1 MSSKVMSII
10 KFRPYGMPCMTKIA
24 LFAGGNL
31 GHFSLDFD
39 VLVGVDRGSLFL
51 LEQGVCPNL
60 AVGDFDSVSKEE
72 LLRIKD
78 SAKEVVQ
85 AHPEKDDTDLE
96 LAVLACFERYPDA
109 CLTIF
114 GAFGGRLDHALAN
127 VFLPSNEKIAA
138 YMEKI
143 FLEDEQNLLTYVPK
157 GRHEIKPVAGMRY
170 LAFLPSDDA
179 TLTIEGAKYP
189 LNKDNFFFKKVYASN
204 EFIDRP
210 IYLDFDSGYTVVIYS
225 KDRS

>member
-1 MSSKVMSII
+1 
-10 KFRPYGMPCMTKIA
+10 MT
-24 LFAGGNL
+24 
-31 GHFSLDFD
+31 
-39 VLVGVDRGSLFL
+39 
-51 LEQGVCPNL
+51 E
-60 AVGDFDSVSKEE
+60 EE

-96 LAVLACFERYPDA
+96 LAVLACFERYPNA

-127 VFLPSNEKIAA
+127 VFLPSNEKIAP
-138 YMEKI
+138 YMEKV

-157 GRHEIKPVAGMRY
+157 GRHEIKPVPGMRY